1 MIELLSSPEAWVSL
15 LVLSVM
21 EIVLGID
28 NIVFITILCG
38 RLPVERQLSARR
50 VGLAVALVSRLALLS
65 VLSWVMHLDQTLFTL
80 VIPWSGRSLI
90 LALGGLFLLYKATR
104 EIYENVEQPEEH
116 GSSLGSDA
124 ALRVGGRKVSY
135 AGILVQV
142 MILDI
147 VFSLD
152 SVITAVGMAQ
162 HIEVM
167 VVAMLIA
174 VGVMMVF
181 AGPIG
186 DFIQAHPSVRV
197 LALAFLVLIGV
208 MLVIEGTGGHVSK
221 GYIYT
226 AMGFS
231 LLVQMLNIRM
241 DAKRMRQA
249 ARAAEATEAGEAGE
263 VR

>member
-1 MIELLSSPEAWVSL
+1 MIELLSNPEAWVSL
-15 LVLSVM
+15 LVLTVM

-38 RLPVERQLSARR
+38 RLPRERQLAARR
-50 VGLAVALVSRLALLS
+50 LGLGVALISRLVLL
-65 VLSWVMHLDQTLFTL
+65 LGISWVMHLQDELFTL
-80 VIPWSGRSLI
+80 VIPWTGKNLI
-90 LALGGLFLLYKATR
+90 LALGGVFLVYKATR
-104 EIYENVEQPEEH
+104 EIYENVETPGEH
-116 GSSLGSDA
+116 GESIGADA
-124 ALRVGGRKVSY
+124 ALAVERPKVSFG
-135 AGILVQV
+135 GIILQV

-152 SVITAVGMAQ
+152 SVITAVGMAK
-162 HIEVM
+162 HVPVM

-181 AGPIG
+181 AGAVG
-186 DFIQAHPSVRV
+186 DFIQNHPSVRV

-221 GYIYT
+221 GYIYS

-231 LLVQMLNIRM
+231 LFVQMLNLRM
-241 DAKRMRQA
+241 DARQKRLAREA
-249 ARAAEATEAGEAGE
+249 AAAQDGAT
-263 VR
+263 

>member
-1 MIELLSSPEAWVSL
+1 MIELLSNPEAWVSL

-38 RLPVERQLSARR
+38 RLPEERQLAGRR
-50 VGLAVALVSRLALLS
+50 IGLAVALISRLALLS
-65 VLSWVMHLDQTLFTL
+65 VLSWVMHLENTLFTL
-80 VIPWSGRSLI
+80 VIPWSGRDLI
-90 LALGGLFLLYKATR
+90 LAFGGLFLLYKATR
-104 EIYENVEQPEEH
+104 EIYDNVERPEEH
-116 GSSLGSDA
+116 GVSLGSDA
-124 ALRVGGRKVSY
+124 ATSVKAVKASF
-135 AGILVQV
+135 AGIMVQV

-152 SVITAVGMAQ
+152 SVITAVGMAK

-197 LALAFLVLIGV
+197 LALSFLVLIGV
-208 MLVIEGTGGHVSK
+208 MLIIEGTGGHVSK
-221 GYIYT
+221 GYIYS

-241 DAKRMRQA
+241 DAKRQRLL
-249 ARAAEATEAGEAGE
+249 ARSEPA
-263 VR
+263 

>member
-1 MIELLSSPEAWVSL
+1 MIELLSNPEVWVSL

-38 RLPVERQLSARR
+38 RLPRERQLAARR
-50 VGLAVALVSRLALLS
+50 LGLGVALITRLALLS
-65 VLSWVMHLDQTLFTL
+65 AISWVMHLQDELFTL
-80 VIPWSGRSLI
+80 VIPWTGKNLI
-90 LALGGLFLLYKATR
+90 LVLGGIFLVYKATR
-104 EIYENVEQPEEH
+104 EIYENVEVPGEH
-116 GSSLGSDA
+116 GGSIGTDA
-124 ALRVGGRKVSY
+124 ALAAHRPKVSFS
-135 AGILVQV
+135 GIILQV

-152 SVITAVGMAQ
+152 SVITAVGMAK

-174 VGVMMVF
+174 VGVMIIF
-181 AGPIG
+181 AGAVG
-186 DFIQAHPSVRV
+186 DFIQNHPSVRV

-221 GYIYT
+221 GYIYS

-231 LLVQMLNIRM
+231 LFVQMLNLRM
-241 DAKRMRQA
+241 DARAKRAHA
-249 ARAAEATEAGEAGE
+249 AATPPVAPEGAEG
-263 VR
+263 